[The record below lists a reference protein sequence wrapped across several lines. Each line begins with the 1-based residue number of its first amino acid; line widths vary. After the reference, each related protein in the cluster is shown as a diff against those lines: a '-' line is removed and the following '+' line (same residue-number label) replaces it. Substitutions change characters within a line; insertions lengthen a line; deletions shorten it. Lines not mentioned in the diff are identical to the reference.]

1 MPFCCFWSLLVLF
14 LHVLTMVLLM
24 QLLLVLGFLLLFCFL
39 LIRPRVGLFVW
50 RETDERLRKK
60 STIWE
65 ASEWR
70 APSWCFWWNAW
81 RYCLDTVWIVCIL
94 ILVHFTFFFRHRAA
108 RKPGA
113 YWKLP
118 MPIMAWPWITTEDSM
133 PTGMS
138 QRDLSRFLTSCGVWI
153 STHQQCPEESQ
164 VSSRLIGKSV
174 YNAMAPSADVVT
186 VHPCVHSFWEI
197 AFAQWQCHKH
207 SKCEKNNKEGFK
219 VQTSWKCLK
228 PARVYV
234 PNALYN
240 TPVPF
245 SGTLN

>member
-94 ILVHFTFFFRHRAA
+94 ILVHFTFFFSTQSSKKTRSILEAA
-108 RKPGA
+108 YADNGLALDYYRGFDADWNEP
-113 YWKLP
+113 
-118 MPIMAWPWITTEDSM
+118 AWP
-133 PTGMS
+133 
-138 QRDLSRFLTSCGVWI
+138 V
-153 STHQQCPEESQ
+153 Q
-164 VSSRLIGKSV
+164 VFDVLWSL
-174 YNAMAPSADVVT
+174 NLHASAV
-186 VHPCVHSFWEI
+186 SWRI
-197 AFAQWQCHKH
+197 A
-207 SKCEKNNKEGFK
+207 G
-219 VQTSWKCLK
+219 L
-228 PARVYV
+228 
-234 PNALYN
+234 
-240 TPVPF
+240 
-245 SGTLN
+245 